1 MRLFRYSTQN
11 ADKTRIITLGFLSLF
26 IISTIATLT
35 LPQFGGK
42 ALASTSVDLYQNP
55 NPADNQLNIA
65 TCEPYFASVPKSM
78 DLLNNY
84 FTPNTAGLIADSRL
98 VTGSDGLRTKIGY
111 KVGTV
116 DQSVDYANRN
126 PLQSISIPQIQYV
139 LNGANSSNVPV
150 IKFKQASS
158 PMPGGNGT
166 VTTGPAI
173 CERYVMLPVSNREW
187 RGWIGD
193 RASTSIYMRYAVDSV
208 NTTGTGQ
215 TVGKLYNYELGADKN
230 KFLTMTIDQA
240 PPFTGAPGS
249 GIPINVVDATWQN
262 VSTLTVAGSEGGT
275 YTKQSWNARSGRSIY
290 FLSSADATPN
300 ADRAAL
306 VNAPRCED
314 PFAGTGSN
322 PIATCGEAD
331 NRANCVPFIAINQPI
346 NFSRNAARDSGNL
359 NQLQSWINALPSGS
373 AKYYTYNNAT
383 DCLLLNPEGTDVRFG
398 AVGRA
403 NLWFAYSKVNDR
415 FLSFFKTGDGNEVIY
430 LGEYVK
436 SADRV
441 YSGGTGGCA
450 GVINFGTSTDTSLEI
465 FTVNWQLAKEGLACT
480 AADRFYGTVQVS
492 AIGGAAGE
500 EAFNDTAPGVG
511 PDTTINPLEDER
523 IGCDFT
529 WSPLS
534 WIICPFVRGAMEMVG
549 LFDGLINQML
559 NIETGRIFDDTT
571 ETGAAYHKAWRV
583 FRTFALVLI
592 VVGALIM
599 VIAQAAGLE
608 ILDAYTIKKILPR
621 LLIVTIGIALSW
633 ELMRFVVNLSNDLGQ
648 GVRGIIYAPF
658 ASLDSLAKLN
668 AGSQF
673 VLLLLGSGAILTY
686 GIIGILSLVVT
697 ALLASLVAVALMA
710 FREIGIIFL
719 IIIAPLAIAA
729 AILPFTQKLWKFW
742 HTSFVGLLMV
752 FVFISAFIAIGRVFS
767 VTAATDSN
775 PLYQLIAVIAY
786 FAPYFLIPFAFKL
799 AGGAV
804 ATIAGIAND
813 RSRGMFDRL
822 KNFRANN
829 SKARMKR
836 LGEGNLFNSESK
848 WTRYSGLNAVNRVG
862 AHVGAMSGPGGWRAG
877 FGQKGRAKMAN
888 NAFAKFDQYA
898 SEDANFKAQV
908 DNEDAMAA
916 HAVGNSYRAL
926 AALEWFQTKDANGKA
941 TGIADDAKIKRAIA
955 ASSTIQMTGRSRA
968 AALDAVAASGKI
980 FAAGRTGRLEHKQMV
995 AGMAGGNEML
1005 QGALMGASQW
1015 RARTSGGRQDIGRGA
1030 TDARA
1035 ATSPVD
1041 DAWESLKEA
1050 NLGTLSQQKPWGVE
1064 GMVQDAITLL
1074 QPGAQIATSKKA
1086 DGSVATA
1093 RALTD
1098 TERQHIMD
1106 IAYGAQFNP
1115 YTNAYQQEEI
1125 SKLMSNPGVQDLV
1138 AKAADNYR
1146 AKLGG
1151 AGGGNPQEAAQSL
1164 LAQQQAAAAQQQPG
1178 PGATVRPQQPPEP
1191 PPRPPGEDAGYL

>member
-1 MRLFRYSTQN
+1 MKRATKAHTHRRGAVAVLAFVLLFS
-11 ADKTRIITLGFLSLF
+11 LSVTASIFSPLF
-26 IISTIATLT
+26 TNTA
-35 LPQFGGK
+35 
-42 ALASTSVDLYQNP
+42 AAASTRVELSKRTDDYTAGTTVLPVD
-55 NPADNQLNIA
+55 
-65 TCEPYFASVPKSM
+65 TCEPYFENVKKSGS
-78 DLLNNY
+78 LLNTFFMENA
-84 FTPNTAGLIADSRL
+84 TAEAGRDVGGREITTKVGVKPNADSNNRAAQEPG
-98 VTGSDGLRTKIGY
+98 TYIGATQ
-111 KVGTV
+111 V
-116 DQSVDYANRN
+116 
-126 PLQSISIPQIQYV
+126 LYV
-139 LNGANSSNVPV
+139 LNGIESTNIPV
-150 IKFKQASS
+150 IKFRS
-158 PMPGGNGT
+158 
-166 VTTGPAI
+166 TTNPAFGV
-173 CERYVMLPVSNREW
+173 CESLLMLPVSNSQW
-187 RGWIGD
+187 RGNLAMEDGTP
-193 RASTSIYMRYAVDSV
+193 RYMYFNLSSTDQSA
-208 NTTGTGQ
+208 TTG
-215 TVGKLYNYELGADKN
+215 KLGYLPAPRGA
-230 KFLTMTIDQA
+230 LTTRVTIDFRIEQPIPWAGA
-240 PPFTGAPGS
+240 PGTGAP
-249 GIPINVVDATWQN
+249 INVSPATWSN
-262 VSTLTVAGSEGGT
+262 VSTLTMTGGEGGT
-275 YTKQSWNARSGRSIY
+275 YSKLSWSARSGKSIY
-290 FLSSADATPN
+290 FLSNAGSTPN
-300 ADRAAL
+300 ADRGGL
-306 VNAPRCED
+306 VNAPRCEN
-314 PFAGTGSN
+314 PFNPQGTPVAVCDEAGG
-322 PIATCGEAD
+322 
-331 NRANCVPFIAINQPI
+331 RANCVPFIAVDQPI
-346 NFSRNAARDSGNL
+346 NFSHTDAQNSGNL
-359 NQLQSWINALPSGS
+359 NALQSEIDRLGFAT

-383 DCLLLNPEGTDVRFG
+383 DCTLLNPSGTNVSLSSGGSAR
-398 AVGRA
+398 
-403 NLWFAYSKVNDR
+403 LWFAYSKTNDR
-415 FLSFFKTGDGNEVIY
+415 FLTFFKTGDGNETLY
-430 LGEYVK
+430 LGEYTKTV
-436 SADRV
+436 DRV

-450 GVINFGTSTDTSLEI
+450 GVIRIGSSTDMTLNN
-465 FTVNWQLAKEGLACT
+465 FTVDWQLAKEGLTCT
-480 AADRFYGTVQVS
+480 AANRFYGTVQVA
-492 AIGGAAGE
+492 AIGGAEGE
-500 EAFNDTAPGVG
+500 DAFNDTAPGVG
-511 PDTTINPLEDER
+511 PDTAITPLEDIR
-523 IGCDFT
+523 IGCDYFENG
-529 WSPLS
+529 LS
-534 WIICPFVRGAMEMVG
+534 WIICPFVRGAMNLAG
-549 LFDGLINQML
+549 LFDSLINSML
-559 NIETGRIFDDTT
+559 NIDTGRIFDDTT

-633 ELMRFVVNLSNDLGQ
+633 ELMRFAVNLSNDLGQ

-658 ASLDSLAKLN
+658 ASLEPLKQLN
-668 AGSQF
+668 AGANF
-673 VLLLLGSGAILTY
+673 ALLLLGSGAILTY
-686 GIIGILSLVVT
+686 GIIGLLSLVVT
-697 ALLASLVAVALMA
+697 AVLASLIAVALLS
-710 FREIGIIFL
+710 FREIAVIFL
-719 IIIAPLAIAA
+719 IIISPLAIAA

-742 HTSFVGLLMV
+742 SNTFIGLLMV
-752 FVFISAFIAIGRVFS
+752 FIFISAFIAIGRVFS
-767 VTAATDSN
+767 VTAASGGDIA
-775 PLYQLIAVIAY
+775 QLIAVLAY
-786 FAPYFLIPFAFKL
+786 FAPYFMIPFAFKL

-804 ATIAGIAND
+804 ATIAGLAND

-822 KNFRANN
+822 KNFRANT

-836 LGEGNLFNSESK
+836 LGEGHLFNPESK
-848 WTRYSGLNAVNRVG
+848 ASRWLGGNAINRVG

-898 SEDANFKAQV
+898 SEDQNFKAQV

-941 TGIADDAKIKRAIA
+941 TGIANDAKIKSAIA

-995 AGMAGGNEML
+995 AGMSGGNEML

-1015 RARTSGGRQDIGRGA
+1015 RMRTTGGRQDVGRGA

-1074 QPGAQIATSKKA
+1074 QPGAQIATSRNA

-1093 RALTD
+1093 RQLSD

-1106 IAYGAQFNP
+1106 IAYGAQYNP

-1164 LAQQQAAAAQQQPG
+1164 LAQQQAAAAQQPG
-1178 PGATVRPQQPPEP
+1178 TTVRPQQPPEP